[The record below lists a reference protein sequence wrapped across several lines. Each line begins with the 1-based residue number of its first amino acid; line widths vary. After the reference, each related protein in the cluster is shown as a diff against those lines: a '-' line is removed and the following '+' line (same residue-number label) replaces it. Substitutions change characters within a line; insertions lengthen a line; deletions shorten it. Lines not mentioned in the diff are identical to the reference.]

1 MKTSVWSITPISLK
15 VKSYLT
21 AVIIVMT
28 AFILMPTHAQAITLS
43 SSRDCDANAV
53 ISCGALSINELQSK
67 YNNDQ
72 STQNI
77 YSAFGISG
85 NDIHNMD
92 ATAVAGSVT
101 STGRVIVN
109 GKTVANNA
117 ETAGRQLMAGSH
129 SEDFNGT
136 VFYSRSPSV
145 SFASSTLPAF
155 VVMDKNGRFD
165 FAIIASCG
173 NPVNAHPTT
182 VKQVPNTSSSTN
194 TVIRQQPV
202 AQPSSVA
209 QTQSQSVTVAPTPS
223 PAVTYTPPPAPVVYQ
238 AAPTTPSTT
247 YVAPKQIPNTG
258 IGDIAGIGSLV
269 TLVSGFAHLLYK
281 RKFIT

>member
-1 MKTSVWSITPISLK
+1 MEKLLQITLK
-15 VKSYLT
+15 LQ
-21 AVIIVMT
+21 AVNLWLAAI
-28 AFILMPTHAQAITLS
+28 AKILM
-43 SSRDCDANAV
+43 
-53 ISCGALSINELQSK
+53 
-67 YNNDQ
+67 
-72 STQNI
+72 
-77 YSAFGISG
+77 
-85 NDIHNMD
+85 
-92 ATAVAGSVT
+92 
-101 STGRVIVN
+101 GRFFI
-109 GKTVANNA
+109 
-117 ETAGRQLMAGSH
+117 AGRL
-129 SEDFNGT
+129 
-136 VFYSRSPSV
+136 VFLLHPVLFRH
-145 SFASSTLPAF
+145 F